1 MTFDLIAHRDILLT
15 VAFTLPRMMAALSV
29 SPFFAQQFITG
40 ICRQVVIIS
49 LTSLAIPMVHTSGI
63 PQDPDML
70 FLIGVLTKEVAIGMM
85 IGFVTG
91 MPFWIAEGAGFFIDN
106 QRGSSM
112 ADMFDPMSG
121 ENTSPFGLLFARVI
135 GVFFFMGGGFF
146 AFLTIMYDSY
156 VHWPVFSWF
165 PVMTEAFPIVFL
177 NTLDHMMGMIVT
189 LAAPLVIA
197 MFLAEFGMGLM
208 NRFSPQLNVFFLA
221 MPVKSGI
228 ASVLIIFYLVFLV
241 GFLRDE
247 FFMPGQ
253 IRAFYNQIFE

>member
-15 VAFTLPRMMAALSV
+15 VAFTLPRMMAALTV

-49 LTSLAIPMVHTSGI
+49 LSMVAIPMVHHSGV
-63 PQDPDML
+63 PDDPDML
-70 FLIGVLTKEVAIGMM
+70 FLIGVLTKEISIGMLL
-85 IGFVTG
+85 GFVTG
-91 MPFWIAEGAGFFIDN
+91 MAFWIAEGTGFFIDN

-121 ENTSPFGLLFARVI
+121 ESTSPFGLLFARVI
-135 GVFFFMGGGFF
+135 GVFFFVGGGFM

-156 VHWPVFSWF
+156 IHWPVFSWF
-165 PVMTEAFPIVFL
+165 PTMTPSFPVVFL
-177 NTLDHMMGMIVT
+177 NVLDSMTGLIVT
-189 LAAPLVIA
+189 FAAPLVMA

-221 MPVKSGI
+221 MPVKSGV

-241 GFLRDE
+241 GFLRNE
-247 FFMPGQ
+247 FPVPGEM
-253 IRAFYNQIFE
+253 RVFYKQIFE